1 MPLTTNYDLVSFD
14 AAQAIMYLRVRVLDG
29 ATVIETNE
37 DVPVRIPVDVSGTVP
52 VGAAL
57 TGVLDRAIARTFSE
71 TTLAEKERLYNI
83 ESNGGLVVN
92 RAAIYA
98 LTEQG
103 ENGTV
108 ETTLVSI
115 EFLVPV
121 TTMLVASG
129 AGISVGST
137 FGLINVSPGETFVT
151 GVDGNRVN
159 FSPSVVTTPNAIPG
173 STIIFFAP

>member
-83 ESNGGLVVN
+83 ESNGGLVIN
-92 RAAIYA
+92 RAAIIIHRLA
-98 LTEQG
+98 FHTVTAWLKIFP
-103 ENGTV
+103 NVGTV
-108 ETTLVSI
+108 FWTGCIVEWKSR
-115 EFLVPV
+115 
-121 TTMLVASG
+121 SG
-129 AGISVGST
+129 
-137 FGLINVSPGETFVT
+137 
-151 GVDGNRVN
+151 
-159 FSPSVVTTPNAIPG
+159 IPCG
-173 STIIFFAP
+173 AT